1 LPENPVSDLSATSF
15 LTLYCHAADARS
27 GEPVLNDI
35 KSLEI
40 AAFLDTFLSS
50 SGDPLARDLVAGR
63 LKGSLVT
70 HIAMRAK
77 RYDEYVREFLAR
89 YPEGVV
95 VNIGCGLDSRFFRTD
110 NGTVHFYDLD
120 LPEVVS
126 LRHRFFGDTD
136 RYHQIASSVL
146 EYGWMDAVSVHQGPF
161 LFMAE
166 GVFMYLAPGDVKALV
181 LELQKRFPGS
191 ELVCEVVNAGWLEG
205 PFRKIVDFKMRRE
218 LHIGKEAAFRSGL
231 RHTREME
238 EWNAGIEFLDD
249 WSYVDSYEKNL
260 GWLRIFRNIRW
271 MRYIQWTVHYR
282 LN

>member
-1 LPENPVSDLSATSF
+1 MSDVSATSF

-27 GEPVLNDI
+27 DEPILNDTW
-35 KSLEI
+35 SLEI
-40 AAFLDTFLSS
+40 ATYLDTLLAS
-50 SGDPLARDLVAGR
+50 SGDPLARSLVAGR

-77 RYDEYVREFLAR
+77 RYDDYVRDFLSR

-110 NGTVHFYDLD
+110 NGTVHLYDLD
-120 LPEVVS
+120 LPEVIS
-126 LRHRFFGDTD
+126 LRRRFFQDTD
-136 RYHQIASSVL
+136 RYHQIVSSVL
-146 EYGWMDAVSVHQGPF
+146 DHGWMDIVSVHRGPF

-166 GVFMYLAPGDVKALV
+166 GVFMYLQHDKVKSLV

-205 PFRKIVDFKMRRE
+205 PFRKIVEFKMRRE
-218 LHIGKEAAFRSGL
+218 LHIGKEASYHFGL
-231 RHTREME
+231 GHTREME
-238 EWNAGIEFLDD
+238 EWNPGIKFLDD
-249 WSYVDSYEKNL
+249 WSYLDSYEKKM

-271 MRYIQWTVHYR
+271 IRYTQWTVHYR

>member
-1 LPENPVSDLSATSF
+1 MSDVSATSF

-50 SGDPLARDLVAGR
+50 SADPLARDLVAGR

-77 RYDEYVREFLAR
+77 RYDDYVRDFLSR
-89 YPEGVV
+89 YPKGVV

-110 NGTVHFYDLD
+110 NGTVQFYDLD

-126 LRHRFFGDTD
+126 LRQRFFRETS

-146 EYGWMDAVSVHQGPF
+146 DHEWMDLVSVHRGPF

-166 GVFMYLAPGDVKALV
+166 GVFMYLRPDKVKSLV

-191 ELVCEVVNAGWLEG
+191 ELVCEVVNGKWLKG
-205 PFRKIVDFKMRRE
+205 PFGNIVDFKMRRE
-218 LHIGKEAAFRSGL
+218 LHIGKEAAFQSGIS
-231 RHTREME
+231 HTREME
-238 EWNAGIEFLDD
+238 EWTPGIEFLDD
-249 WSYVDSYEKNL
+249 WSYLDSYEKKL

-271 MRYIQWTVHYR
+271 IRYIQWTVHYR